1 MDGNPDNPRSPHN
14 RSVPGIIPQVH
25 TDAGSTTLTG
35 GTTGMEQIFQA
46 IGGEPIVL
54 WGLTVTNDV
63 ATSDPRP
70 CFFYISPSREGSGRT
85 FSVKYASAYNDAS
98 WEFAYPGVYIAQGF
112 YLRVFAY
119 SATGSTIRIQY
130 SASENLKNW
139 GATTS

>member
-1 MDGNPDNPRSPHN
+1 MR
-14 RSVPGIIPQVH
+14 PQVH

-46 IGGEPIVL
+46 IGSQAITL
-54 WGLTVTNDV
+54 WGLTVTNDI
-63 ATSDPRP
+63 TSSDPRP
-70 CFFYISPSREGSGRT
+70 CFFYISPSRDPGAAGRT
-85 FSVKYASAYNDAS
+85 FSVKYASSYNDAS
-98 WEFAYPGVYIAQGF
+98 WEFPNPGVYIQKGF

-119 SATGSTIRIQY
+119 SATGSTIRVQY